1 MNVIYSIS
9 IHLGARSYDLSRSNP
24 FLVILLLC
32 DKALNIVKI
41 RDVVNIKGILR
52 IQFLCLCQS
61 YCILEHLLEVCF
73 RSHLTVFCPDG
84 DGVSWSRVC
93 RCRFR

>member
-9 IHLGARSYDLSRSNP
+9 IHLGARSYDLSRSDP

-41 RDVVNIKGILR
+41 RDVVNIKCILR

-84 DGVSWSRVC
+84 DGISWS
-93 RCRFR
+93 